1 MDIFYYGDPSSNL
14 VLIQP
19 VDEHDLSFIDNEIK
33 EIKKLTNNKDFLLI
47 AFKVNNWNKDLSPY
61 KAKAVFGKEDFGDG
75 ASNTLK
81 EILSVCNDLN
91 KTYIIGGY
99 SLAALFAIWASYN
112 TNIFKGVAASSPSIW
127 FPNFINYMK
136 DNIIKTNNVYLSLGD
151 QEEKTKNPIMSKVG
165 ICIKEAYELLKD
177 SNINCFFEYNK
188 GNHFIDAGIR
198 TAKAFAWIINQIYK
212 Q

>member
-1 MDIFYYGDPSSNL
+1 MNKVFFGDINSNL

-19 VDEHDLSFIDNEIK
+19 VDEHDLSFLDSEIK
-33 EIKKLTNNKDFLLI
+33 EIKRLTNNKDFLLI
-47 AFKVNNWNKDLSPY
+47 AFQVNNWNKDLSPY
-61 KAKAVFGKEDFGDG
+61 KAKAVFGKDDFGDG

-81 EILSVCNDLN
+81 EILSVCNDFN

-127 FPNFINYMK
+127 FPNFINYME
-136 DNIIKTNNVYLSLGD
+136 NNVIKTNNVYLSLGD

-177 SNINCFFEYNK
+177 NNINCFLEYNK
-188 GNHFIDAGIR
+188 GNHFIDADIR
-198 TAKAFAWIINQIYK
+198 TAKAFAWIINQIYN
-212 Q
+212 

>member
-1 MDIFYYGDPSSNL
+1 MDISYYGDSSSNL

-19 VDEHDLSFIDNEIK
+19 VDEHDLSFINDEIK
-33 EIKKLTNNKDFLLI
+33 EIKRLTNNKDFLLI

-75 ASNTLK
+75 ASNALK
-81 EILSVCNDLN
+81 EILSECNDSS

-112 TNIFKGVAASSPSIW
+112 TNIFQGVAASSPSIW

-136 DNIIKTNNVYLSLGD
+136 ENVIKTNNVYLSLGD

-165 ICIKEAYELLKD
+165 ICIKEAYGLLKN
-177 SNINCFFEYNK
+177 SNINCFLEYNK
-188 GNHFIDAGIR
+188 GNHFIDADIR
-198 TAKAFAWIINQIYK
+198 TAKAFAWIINQF
-212 Q
+212 

>member
-1 MDIFYYGDPSSNL
+1 MNKEYFGDINSNL

-33 EIKKLTNNKDFLLI
+33 EIKRLTNNKDFLLA

-61 KAKAVFGKEDFGDG
+61 HAKAVFGKDDFGDG

-81 EILSVCNDLN
+81 EILDICNDFN

-112 TNIFKGVAASSPSIW
+112 TNIFKGVVASSPSIW
-127 FPNFINYMK
+127 FPNFINYME
-136 DNIIKTNNVYLSLGD
+136 NNVIKTNNVYLSLGD
-151 QEEKTKNPIMSKVG
+151 QEEKTKNPIMSKVDL
-165 ICIKEAYELLKD
+165 CIKEAYELLKNN
-177 SNINCFFEYNK
+177 NINCFLEYNE
-188 GNHFIDAGIR
+188 GNHFIDADIR
-198 TAKAFAWIINQIYK
+198 TAKAFAWIINQIYH

>member
-1 MDIFYYGDPSSNL
+1 MNISYYGDINSNL

-19 VDEHDLSFIDNEIK
+19 VDEHDLSFIDNEVK
-33 EIKKLTNNKDFLLI
+33 EIKRLTNNKDFLLI

-81 EILSVCNDLN
+81 EILDICNDLN

-112 TNIFKGVAASSPSIW
+112 TNIFIGVAASSPSIW
-127 FPNFINYMK
+127 FPNFIKYMK
-136 DNIIKTNNVYLSLGD
+136 ENVIKTNNVYLSLGD
-151 QEEKTKNPIMSKVG
+151 QEEKTKNPSMSKVG
-165 ICIKEAYELLKD
+165 ICIKEAYGILKD
-177 SNINCFFEYNK
+177 NNVNCFLEYNS
-188 GNHFIDAGIR
+188 GNHFKDADIR
-198 TAKAFAWIINQIYK
+198 TAKAFAWIINQIYN

>member
-1 MDIFYYGDPSSNL
+1 MNISYYGDINSNL

-33 EIKKLTNNKDFLLI
+33 EIRRLANDIDFLLI
-47 AFKVNNWNKDLSPY
+47 AFIVNNWNKDLSPY

-81 EILSVCNDLN
+81 EILSVCNDFN
-91 KTYIIGGY
+91 KTYVIGGY

-127 FPNFINYMK
+127 FPNFINYME
-136 DNIIKTNNVYLSLGD
+136 DNFIKTNNVYLSLGD

-165 ICIKEAYELLKD
+165 ICLKEAYELLKD
-177 SNINCFFEYNK
+177 NNINCFLEYNK
-188 GNHFIDAGIR
+188 GNHFKDADIR
-198 TAKAFAWIINQIYK
+198 TAKGFAWIINRIYN

>member
-1 MDIFYYGDPSSNL
+1 MNKEYFGDISSNL

-33 EIKKLTNNKDFLLI
+33 EIKRLTNNRDFLLI

-81 EILSVCNDLN
+81 EVLSVCNDLN

-112 TNIFKGVAASSPSIW
+112 TNTFKGVAASSPSIW
-127 FPNFINYMK
+127 FPNFINYMR

-165 ICIKEAYELLKD
+165 IFIKEAYELLKD
-177 SNINCFFEYNK
+177 NNINCFFEYNK
-188 GNHFIDAGIR
+188 GNHFIDADIR
-198 TAKAFAWIINQIYK
+198 TAKGFAWVINRIYN

>member
-1 MDIFYYGDPSSNL
+1 MDISYYGDLSSNL

-19 VDEHDLSFIDNEIK
+19 VDEHDLSFINNEIK
-33 EIKKLTNNKDFLLI
+33 EIKRLTNNKDFLLI

-75 ASNTLK
+75 ASRTLK
-81 EILSVCNDLN
+81 EILSECNDLN

-112 TNIFKGVAASSPSIW
+112 TNMFKGVAASSPSIW

-165 ICIKEAYELLKD
+165 ICIKEAYELLKNN
-177 SNINCFFEYNK
+177 NINCFFEYNK
-188 GNHFIDAGIR
+188 GNHFIDADIR
-198 TAKAFAWIINQIYK
+198 TAKAFAWIINQF
-212 Q
+212 

>member
-1 MDIFYYGDPSSNL
+1 MNKVFFGDINFNL
-14 VLIQP
+14 MLIHP
-19 VDEHDLSFIDNEIK
+19 VYEHDLSFIDNEIK
-33 EIKKLTNNKDFLLI
+33 EIKRLTNNRDFLLI
-47 AFKVNNWNKDLSPY
+47 AFIVNDWNKDLSPY

-81 EILSVCNDLN
+81 EVLSVCNDLN

-165 ICIKEAYELLKD
+165 ICIKEVYELLKD
-177 SNINCFFEYNK
+177 NNINCFFEYNK
-188 GNHFIDAGIR
+188 GNHFIDADIR
-198 TAKAFAWIINQIYK
+198 TAKGFAWVINRIYN

>member
-1 MDIFYYGDPSSNL
+1 MNISYYGDINSNL

-19 VDEHDLSFIDNEIK
+19 VDEHDLSFIDNEVK
-33 EIKKLTNNKDFLLI
+33 EIKRLTNNKDFLLI
-47 AFKVNNWNKDLSPY
+47 AFKVNDWNKDLSPY
-61 KAKAVFGKEDFGDG
+61 KAKAVFGKNDFGDG

-81 EILSVCNDLN
+81 EILSECNDLN

-165 ICIKEAYELLKD
+165 ICIKEAYGILKD
-177 SNINCFFEYNK
+177 NNINCFFEYNK
-188 GNHFIDAGIR
+188 GNHFIDADIR
-198 TAKAFAWIINQIYK
+198 TAKGFAWVINRIYN

>member
-1 MDIFYYGDPSSNL
+1 MDISYHGDPSSNL

-33 EIKKLTNNKDFLLI
+33 EIKRLTNNKDFLLI

-61 KAKAVFGKEDFGDG
+61 IAKAVFGKDDFGDG

-81 EILSVCNDLN
+81 EILSECHDFN

-112 TNIFKGVAASSPSIW
+112 TNTFKGVAASSPSIW
-127 FPNFINYMK
+127 FPNFIKYMK
-136 DNIIKTNNVYLSLGD
+136 DNAIKTNNVYLSLGD

-165 ICIKEAYELLKD
+165 ICIKEAYGLLKD
-177 SNINCFFEYNK
+177 NSINCFLEYNK
-188 GNHFIDAGIR
+188 GNHFIDADIR
-198 TAKAFAWIINQIYK
+198 TAKAFAWIINQIYN

>member
-1 MDIFYYGDPSSNL
+1 MNKEYFGDISSNL

-19 VDEHDLSFIDNEIK
+19 VDEHDLSFI
-33 EIKKLTNNKDFLLI
+33 NNRDFLLI

-75 ASNTLK
+75 ASNALK
-81 EILSVCNDLN
+81 EVLSVCNDLN

-127 FPNFINYMK
+127 FPNFINYMR

-177 SNINCFFEYNK
+177 NNINCFFEYNK
-188 GNHFIDAGIR
+188 GNHFIDADIR
-198 TAKAFAWIINQIYK
+198 TAKGFAWVINRIYN

>member
-1 MDIFYYGDPSSNL
+1 MNISYYGDINSNL
-14 VLIQP
+14 VLVQP

-33 EIKKLTNNKDFLLI
+33 EIKRLTNNKDFLLI

-61 KAKAVFGKEDFGDG
+61 KAPAVFGKDDFGDG

-81 EILSVCNDLN
+81 EILDICNDFN
-91 KTYIIGGY
+91 KTYVIGGY

-112 TNIFKGVAASSPSIW
+112 TNTFKGVAASSPSIW

-136 DNIIKTNNVYLSLGD
+136 NNIVKTNNIYLSLGD

-188 GNHFIDAGIR
+188 GNHFIDADIR
-198 TAKAFAWIINQIYK
+198 TAKAFAWIINQIYN

>member
-1 MDIFYYGDPSSNL
+1 MNKEFFGDINSNL

-33 EIKKLTNNKDFLLI
+33 EIKRLTNNKDFLLI

-81 EILSVCNDLN
+81 EILDICNDLN

-99 SLAALFAIWASYN
+99 SLGGLFAIWASYN

-127 FPNFINYMK
+127 FPNFINYME

-151 QEEKTKNPIMSKVG
+151 QEEKTKNPSMSKVALR
-165 ICIKEAYELLKD
+165 IKEAYKLLKD
-177 SNINCFFEYNK
+177 NNINCFFEYNK
-188 GNHFIDAGIR
+188 GNHFKDADIR
-198 TAKAFAWIINQIYK
+198 TAKGFAWIINQIYN

>member
-1 MDIFYYGDPSSNL
+1 MDISYYGDPSSNL

-19 VDEHDLSFIDNEIK
+19 VDEHDLSFIDNEVK
-33 EIKKLTNNKDFLLI
+33 EIKRLTNNKDFLLI

-61 KAKAVFGKEDFGDG
+61 KAPAVFGKDDFGDG

-81 EILSVCNDLN
+81 EILDICNDLN

-112 TNIFKGVAASSPSIW
+112 TNMFKGVAASSPSIW
-127 FPNFINYMK
+127 FPNFINYMEN
-136 DNIIKTNNVYLSLGD
+136 NIIKTNNVYLSLGD
-151 QEEKTKNPIMSKVG
+151 QEEKTKNPIMSKVAL
-165 ICIKEAYELLKD
+165 CIKEAYELLKD
-177 SNINCFFEYNK
+177 NNINCFFEYNK
-188 GNHFIDAGIR
+188 GNHFIDADIR
-198 TAKAFAWIINQIYK
+198 TAKAFAWIINQIYN

>member
-1 MDIFYYGDPSSNL
+1 MNKEYFGDISSNL

-33 EIKKLTNNKDFLLI
+33 EIKRLTNNRDFLLI

-81 EILSVCNDLN
+81 EVLSVCNDLN

-112 TNIFKGVAASSPSIW
+112 TNTFKGVAASSPSIW
-127 FPNFINYMK
+127 FPNFINYMR

-177 SNINCFFEYNK
+177 NNINCFFEYNK
-188 GNHFIDAGIR
+188 GNHFIDADIR
-198 TAKAFAWIINQIYK
+198 TAKGFAWVINRIYN

>member
-1 MDIFYYGDPSSNL
+1 MNKEYFGNISSDL

-19 VDEHDLSFIDNEIK
+19 VDEHDLSFVDNEIK
-33 EIKKLTNNKDFLLI
+33 EIRRLTNDKDFLLI

-81 EILSVCNDLN
+81 EILSECHDLN

-127 FPNFINYMK
+127 FPNFINYME
-136 DNIIKTNNVYLSLGD
+136 NNVIKTNNVYLSLGD

-177 SNINCFFEYNK
+177 NIINCFLEYNK
-188 GNHFIDAGIR
+188 GNHFIDADIR
-198 TAKAFAWIINQIYK
+198 TAKAFAWIINQIYH

>member
-1 MDIFYYGDPSSNL
+1 MDISYHGDPSSNL

-19 VDEHDLSFIDNEIK
+19 VDEHDLPFINNEIK
-33 EIKKLTNNKDFLLI
+33 EIKRLTNNKDFLLI

-75 ASNTLK
+75 ASKTLK
-81 EILSVCNDLN
+81 EILSECHDLN

-127 FPNFINYMK
+127 FHNFIKYMK
-136 DNIIKTNNVYLSLGD
+136 DNAIKTNNVYLSLGD

-165 ICIKEAYELLKD
+165 ICIKEAYEILKG
-177 SNINCFFEYNK
+177 SNINCFLEYNK
-188 GNHFIDAGIR
+188 GNHFIDADIR
-198 TAKAFAWIINQIYK
+198 TAKAFAWIINQF
-212 Q
+212 

>member
-1 MDIFYYGDPSSNL
+1 MDISYYGDSSSNL

-19 VDEHDLSFIDNEIK
+19 VDEHDLSFINDEIK
-33 EIKKLTNNKDFLLI
+33 EIKRLTNNKDFLLI

-75 ASNTLK
+75 ASNALK
-81 EILSVCNDLN
+81 EILSECNDSS

-112 TNIFKGVAASSPSIW
+112 TNTFKGVAASSPSIW
-127 FPNFINYMK
+127 FPNFIKYMK
-136 DNIIKTNNVYLSLGD
+136 DNAIKTNNVYLSLGD

-165 ICIKEAYELLKD
+165 ICIKEAYGLLKD
-177 SNINCFFEYNK
+177 NSINCFLEYNK
-188 GNHFIDAGIR
+188 GNHFIDADIR
-198 TAKAFAWIINQIYK
+198 TAKAFAWIINQIYN

>member
-1 MDIFYYGDPSSNL
+1 MNISYYGDINSNL

-19 VDEHDLSFIDNEIK
+19 VDEHDLSFLDNEIK
-33 EIKKLTNNKDFLLI
+33 EIKRLTNNKDFLLI

-61 KAKAVFGKEDFGDG
+61 KAKAVFGKDDFGDG
-75 ASNTLK
+75 ALNTLK
-81 EILSVCNDLN
+81 EILSECNDFN

-112 TNIFKGVAASSPSIW
+112 TNIFQGVAASSPSIW
-127 FPNFINYMK
+127 FPDFITYMNN
-136 DNIIKTNNVYLSLGD
+136 NIIKTNNVYLSLGD

-165 ICIKEAYELLKD
+165 MCIKEAYELLKD
-177 SNINCFFEYNK
+177 NNINCFLEYNR
-188 GNHFIDAGIR
+188 GNHFIDADIR
-198 TAKAFAWIINQIYK
+198 TAKAFAWIINQIYN

>member
-1 MDIFYYGDPSSNL
+1 MKKEYFGDINSNF

-33 EIKKLTNNKDFLLI
+33 EIKRLTHNKDFLLI

-81 EILSVCNDLN
+81 EILSECNDLN

-136 DNIIKTNNVYLSLGD
+136 DNTIKTNNVYLSLGD
-151 QEEKTKNPIMSKVG
+151 KEEKTKNPIMSKVS

-177 SNINCFFEYNK
+177 SNINCFLEYNK
-188 GNHFIDAGIR
+188 GNHFIDADIR
-198 TAKAFAWIINQIYK
+198 TAKAFAWIINQIYN

>member
-1 MDIFYYGDPSSNL
+1 MDISYYGDSSSNL

-19 VDEHDLSFIDNEIK
+19 VDEHDLSFINDEIK
-33 EIKKLTNNKDFLLI
+33 EIKRLTNNKDFLLI

-75 ASNTLK
+75 ASNALK
-81 EILSVCNDLN
+81 EILSECNDSS

-112 TNIFKGVAASSPSIW
+112 TNMFKGVAASSPSIW

-165 ICIKEAYELLKD
+165 ICIKEAYELLKNN
-177 SNINCFFEYNK
+177 NINCFFEYNK
-188 GNHFIDAGIR
+188 GNHFIDADIR
-198 TAKAFAWIINQIYK
+198 TAKAFAWIINQF
-212 Q
+212 

>member
-1 MDIFYYGDPSSNL
+1 MNKEYFGDISSNL

-33 EIKKLTNNKDFLLI
+33 EIKRLTNNRDFLLI

-81 EILSVCNDLN
+81 EVLSVCNDLN

-165 ICIKEAYELLKD
+165 ICIKEVYELLKD
-177 SNINCFFEYNK
+177 NNINCFFEYNK
-188 GNHFIDAGIR
+188 GNHFIDADIR
-198 TAKAFAWIINQIYK
+198 TAKGFAWVINRIYN

>member
-1 MDIFYYGDPSSNL
+1 MNKVFFGDINSNL

-33 EIKKLTNNKDFLLI
+33 EIKRLTNNKDFLLI

-61 KAKAVFGKEDFGDG
+61 KAKAVFGKEDFGNG

-81 EILSVCNDLN
+81 EILSVCNDLIN

-127 FPNFINYMK
+127 FPNFINYME
-136 DNIIKTNNVYLSLGD
+136 DNVIKTNNVYLSLGD

-165 ICIKEAYELLKD
+165 ICIKEAYELLKG
-177 SNINCFFEYNK
+177 SNINCFLEYNK
-188 GNHFIDAGIR
+188 GNHFIDADTR
-198 TAKAFAWIINQIYK
+198 TAKAFAWTINHIYN
-212 Q
+212 

>member
-1 MDIFYYGDPSSNL
+1 MNISYYGDPSSNL

-19 VDEHDLSFIDNEIK
+19 VDEHDLSFTDSEIK
-33 EIKKLTNNKDFLLI
+33 EIKRLTNKDFLLI
-47 AFKVNNWNKDLSPY
+47 TFKVNNWNKDLSPY
-61 KAKAVFGKEDFGDG
+61 HAKAVFGKEDFGDG

-112 TNIFKGVAASSPSIW
+112 TNTFKGVAASSPSIW
-127 FPNFINYMK
+127 FPNFINYME

-151 QEEKTKNPIMSKVG
+151 REEKTKNPIMSKVG

-177 SNINCFFEYNK
+177 NNINCFFEYNK
-188 GNHFIDAGIR
+188 GNHFIDADIR
-198 TAKAFAWIINQIYK
+198 TAKGFAWVINRIYN